1 MSANIALPPHGGPL
15 TPVPAGHSGLPE
27 LVLDLPRPRTRGPM
41 LLGIA
46 SIALFVGGFGTWSF
60 TAPLSEAAIAPGVIK
75 AEGNRRAVQHLEG
88 GIVREILVRD
98 GDEVKTGQI
107 LMRLDDTQSDA
118 TLESSRGT
126 RWALMAQAAR
136 DAAEMAGA
144 TTVAYPAELVSSD
157 DPRAREA
164 MTGQSILFAS
174 RLASLASQ
182 IQVLEARL
190 GQYGASILSTR
201 AQITSQQR
209 QLDLLRREETD
220 VRALVAQGLE
230 RMPRLLGLQRQIAS
244 AEGNISDLQGQVER
258 AEAQITETRNQLRN
272 TRDQRV
278 QEASTDAREVD
289 TKLRELQERIRA
301 AQDVSTRR
309 EILAPVD
316 GVVLNSHFFNPGAV
330 VKPGD
335 TVLEIVPERDRL
347 VAEVK
352 VSPTDIDVVHNGLEA
367 EVRLPA
373 FKQRLVPYLHG
384 HVTFVGSDV
393 NQEPQRGTEYY
404 RAQIVI
410 EPDQLAKL
418 ENVALKAGMPVEA
431 QIKIGERSFFRY
443 MMQPLIDSFHR
454 AFREQ

>member
-1 MSANIALPPHGGPL
+1 
-15 TPVPAGHSGLPE
+15 
-27 LVLDLPRPRTRGPM
+27 
-41 LLGIA
+41 
-46 SIALFVGGFGTWSF
+46 
-60 TAPLSEAAIAPGVIK
+60 
-75 AEGNRRAVQHLEG
+75 
-88 GIVREILVRD
+88 
-98 GDEVKTGQI
+98 
-107 LMRLDDTQSDA
+107 
-118 TLESSRGT
+118 
-126 RWALMAQAAR
+126 
-136 DAAEMAGA
+136 
-144 TTVAYPAELVSSD
+144 
-157 DPRAREA
+157 
-164 MTGQSILFAS
+164 
-174 RLASLASQ
+174 
-182 IQVLEARL
+182 
-190 GQYGASILSTR
+190 
-201 AQITSQQR
+201 
-209 QLDLLRREETD
+209 
-220 VRALVAQGLE
+220 
-230 RMPRLLGLQRQIAS
+230 MPRLLGLQRQIAS

-258 AEAQITETRNQLRN
+258 AEAQIAETRNQLRN

-289 TKLRELQERIRA
+289 TKLRELEERIRA

-316 GVVLNSHFFNPGAV
+316 GVVINSHFFNAGAV

-384 HVTFVGSDV
+384 HVTFVGGDV

-410 EPDQLAKL
+410 EQDQLAKL
-418 ENVALKAGMPVEA
+418 ENVSLKAGMPVEA